1 MVEDMTDP
9 KRDIRIRSEQ
19 HRDYLLSLARMTPEQ
34 RLDKAFELSALAKA
48 NLKQAL
54 LARFPDKSAAE
65 LHQLFL
71 QRLERC
77 RNRNY

>member
-1 MVEDMTDP
+1 MEDP
-9 KRDIRIRSEQ
+9 KRDIRIRSGQ
-19 HRDYLLSLARMTPEQ
+19 HREYLISLKRMTPQQ

-54 LARFPDKSAAE
+54 LTRFPEKSAAE